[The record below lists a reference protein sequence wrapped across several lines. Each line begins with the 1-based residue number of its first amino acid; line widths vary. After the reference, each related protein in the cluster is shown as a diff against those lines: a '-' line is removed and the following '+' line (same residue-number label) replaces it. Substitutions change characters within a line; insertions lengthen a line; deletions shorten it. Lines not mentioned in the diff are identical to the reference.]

1 MLLMFVI
8 EINFSDGVV
17 GGVMEI
23 IDQMNRERVVYYFF
37 YLLISFIVIAISIF
51 LGVFWGGI
59 RYTLHVFSVRGVIKY
74 L

>member
-1 MLLMFVI
+1 MFVTKLI
-8 EINFSDGVV
+8 FVMGV

-23 IDQMNRERVVYYFF
+23 IDQKNRERVVYYFVSSF
-37 YLLISFIVIAISIF
+37 LFFLLSLGSVF

-59 RYTLHVFSVRGVIKY
+59 RYTLHVFSVRGVIKC